1 MSHRS
6 GGVSLVAFYGQE
18 SAAPLTEEVSK
29 KAPSASLYL
38 GRNTCGQGSPLPTC
52 AAGASRPTLVLKG
65 LEHLGLKIKSGWGGF
80 GLSAEYVI

>member
-38 GRNTCGQGSPLPTC
+38 GRNT
-52 AAGASRPTLVLKG
+52 
-65 LEHLGLKIKSGWGGF
+65 
-80 GLSAEYVI
+80 